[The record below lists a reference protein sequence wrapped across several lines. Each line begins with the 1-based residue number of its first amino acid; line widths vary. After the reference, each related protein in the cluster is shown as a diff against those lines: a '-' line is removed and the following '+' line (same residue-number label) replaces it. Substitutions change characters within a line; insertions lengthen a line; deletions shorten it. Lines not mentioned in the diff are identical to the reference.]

1 MRNTIIL
8 ILAALLSSVSASAAD
23 RTVIGG
29 LVPVENLDITRNNSR
44 LYMTMDFD
52 LSELRLRS
60 DEDITLTPVVMTPDS
75 SESIVFESVV
85 IAGRNAYY
93 QHLRH
98 NDLGGARLYRAGEQ

>member
-8 ILAALLSSVSASAAD
+8 ILAALLSSVSAPAAD

-60 DEDITLTPVVMTPDS
+60 DEDITLTPRGSTTPS
-75 SESIVFESVV
+75 SECASPKGAASG
-85 IAGRNAYY
+85 AKNAA
-93 QHLRH
+93 
-98 NDLGGARLYRAGEQ
+98 AR